1 MESDKITSNY
11 DRQVDIGR
19 RIFMEYDQDKI
30 IRKYEL
36 LADEHW
42 IYLDYLDTS
51 YRISRENG
59 KIEEQQK
66 ENCWKECRSYDTVMT
81 IYDLLCYAKGDTAPV
96 LYGAWQTLGNFA
108 VGSSPGTGAFT
119 KKYAKQFR
127 NSAEKLKAACK
138 KLGGIM
144 QKPMARA
151 DVTCL
156 IPVTSFFSVLLQ
168 FWDGDEE
175 FEPELVLLWDKN
187 SNQFLHFETMFYLQ
201 GDLLDR
207 IKNKL
212 EES

>member
-30 IRKYEL
+30 IRRYEL

-42 IYLDYLDTS
+42 IYLDYLDAS

-144 QKPMARA
+144 QKSMARA

-156 IPVTSFFSVLLQ
+156 IPVTSFFPVLLQ

-175 FEPELVLLWDKN
+175 FDPELVLLWDKN

-212 EES
+212 EE

>member
-30 IRKYEL
+30 IRRYEL

-42 IYLDYLDTS
+42 IYLDYLDAS

-156 IPVTSFFSVLLQ
+156 IPVTSFFPVLLQ

-175 FEPELVLLWDKN
+175 FDPELVLLWDKN

-212 EES
+212 EE

>member
-30 IRKYEL
+30 IRRYEL

-42 IYLDYLDTS
+42 IYLDYLDAS

-138 KLGGIM
+138 KLRGIM

-156 IPVTSFFSVLLQ
+156 IPVTSFFPVLLQ

-175 FEPELVLLWDKN
+175 FDPELVLLWDKN

-212 EES
+212 EE